1 MIIDQENPIL
11 KTSTPELIR
20 TRMLTEL
27 RASLGGIADRLL
39 PELCAML
46 LEDAS
51 KMFAELNEAI
61 QTENLVKIKEV
72 AHTLKGSC
80 ITLGII
86 VLAEH
91 FQELEY
97 LAKTTQLDLAAFKL
111 KEAEAEYFQVQKV
124 LKTFVDWDV

>member
-1 MIIDQENPIL
+1 MNGPDKPFFD
-11 KTSTPELIR
+11 TSTPEIIK

-27 RASLGGIADRLL
+27 HSSLGGIADRLL
-39 PELCAML
+39 PELSAML

-51 KMFAELNEAI
+51 KLFVELNEAI
-61 QTENLVKIKEV
+61 QAGNSLKIKEI

-91 FQELEY
+91 FEALEDLGNTNQLN
-97 LAKTTQLDLAAFKL
+97 LAGVKL

-124 LKTFVDWDV
+124 LKTFVD